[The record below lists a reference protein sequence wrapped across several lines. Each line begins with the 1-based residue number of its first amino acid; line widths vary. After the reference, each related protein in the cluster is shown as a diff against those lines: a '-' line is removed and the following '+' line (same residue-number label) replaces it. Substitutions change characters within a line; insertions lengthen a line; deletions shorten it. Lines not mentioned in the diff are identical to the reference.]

1 MLERIQLNLR
11 LDGRRDLLDAIK
23 VAAAR
28 EGLSVNAFVIKALED
43 ATATETATTG
53 KKKQPTAPATTK
65 SLILEVL
72 DKPLDKP
79 GELSSTLP
87 LDKPGKLSSTLPL
100 DKPGELSS
108 TLPLDKPGELSSI
121 LPLDSKPLDDDI
133 GKSSTNEILDTLRAE
148 NELLKTDYS
157 KLLESST
164 HVTAKLREE
173 VRQLRSQVQ
182 AERAKQE
189 ELQEELGDRPEIQ
202 KSVSAV
208 AEFPEAAVV
217 LNQLKARRK
226 KSRADLA
233 DVEAVLEI
241 LGSES

>member
-79 GELSSTLP
+79 GELSSTKP
-87 LDKPGKLSSTLPL
+87 LDKPGK
-100 DKPGELSS
+100 LSS

>member
-72 DKPLDKP
+72 DK
-79 GELSSTLP
+79 
-87 LDKPGKLSSTLPL
+87 
-100 DKPGELSS
+100 
-108 TLPLDKPGELSSI
+108 PLDKPGELSSI

>member
-23 VAAAR
+23 TVAAS
-28 EGLSVNAFVIKALED
+28 EGLSVNAFIVKILEG

-65 SLILEVL
+65 SLIPEVL

-79 GELSSTLP
+79 GELSSTKP
-87 LDKPGKLSSTLPL
+87 LDTK
-100 DKPGELSS
+100 
-108 TLPLDKPGELSSI
+108 
-121 LPLDSKPLDDDI
+121 PLDSKPLDDDI

-202 KSVSAV
+202 ESTPAITD
-208 AEFPEAAVV
+208 FPEPGSL
-217 LNQLKARRK
+217 LNQLRTRRK
-226 KSRADLA
+226 KSRADLV
-233 DVEAVLEI
+233 DIEVVLDI
-241 LGSES
+241 LENH